1 MKNKGKIA
9 DFEQSNPLPL
19 FFEFGMSPDEL
30 KSEIIDCFSKYFQNE
45 ERLKKF
51 ATSDLVNNWLSYI
64 LVERDSP
71 ESVKNIEGI
80 LEIFNGAKSINQKET
95 IEAYSSWLPEI
106 SQGISRF
113 WSLYNNQVDINN
125 LCVEDYLEESLR
137 MIGHTIEGIS
147 KPFIKLLL
155 HLNRIRRKKEVVF
168 SEIKSKDL
176 GVAIDELINTT
187 NLNNLFIISKEA
199 IRLNQWRNIAYHHN
213 SKIVDGEIICWY
225 KKNGI
230 INEFKISRNELFSSL
245 MEILLSFK
253 LIRISE
259 TIFCFDNID
268 EIQESRNSV
277 DKEAINI
284 REEARLLDFKS
295 SLSLQGFKI
304 QKLKTKNDSSLLK
317 LIDMQE
323 YGDFQKRAIHS
334 SQFLY
339 NLWLYTKSKKLTVEY
354 YTFSKNKFLVSQIDS
369 KIFASHTK
377 GDLKLSE
384 LLKDVDF
391 SFISTNYTQNKDPF
405 ENLILSKNIK
415 EHPQKFYSQQG
426 EKLTIEEFS
435 KKFILSIFTNYLVL
449 ISEGLKSNTIKINIG
464 SDGSMAIADEKIV
477 LRVPALIENKEYQ
490 LRLIELIEEV
500 INLYSTGELK
510 REIVEN
516 AKMDN
521 KYFFKKSLVK
531 QQLKNEKK

>member
-19 FFEFGMSPDEL
+19 FYEFGMSPDEL

-71 ESVKNIEGI
+71 ESIKNIEGI

-95 IEAYSSWLPEI
+95 IEAYSSWLPEV

-113 WSLYNNQVDINN
+113 WSLYNNQVDIKN
-125 LCVEDYLEESLR
+125 LCIEDYLEEYLR
-137 MIGHTIEGIS
+137 VIGHTIEGIL

-155 HLNRIRRKKEVVF
+155 HLNRIRRKKEVVI

-187 NLNNLFIISKEA
+187 NLDSLFIISKKS

-225 KKNGI
+225 KKNGL

-277 DKEAINI
+277 DKESINI

-304 QKLKTKNDSSLLK
+304 QKLKTKNDSSILK

-323 YGDFQKRAIHS
+323 YGNFQKRAIHS

-339 NLWLYTKSKKLTVEY
+339 NLWLYTKSKKLTIEY
-354 YTFSKNKFLVSQIDS
+354 YTFNGNKFL
-369 KIFASHTK
+369 
-377 GDLKLSE
+377 
-384 LLKDVDF
+384 
-391 SFISTNYTQNKDPF
+391 Y
-405 ENLILSKNIK
+405 
-415 EHPQKFYSQQG
+415 QK
-426 EKLTIEEFS
+426 
-435 KKFILSIFTNYLVL
+435 
-449 ISEGLKSNTIKINIG
+449 
-464 SDGSMAIADEKIV
+464 
-477 LRVPALIENKEYQ
+477 
-490 LRLIELIEEV
+490 
-500 INLYSTGELK
+500 
-510 REIVEN
+510 
-516 AKMDN
+516 
-521 KYFFKKSLVK
+521 
-531 QQLKNEKK
+531 